1 MEAWR
6 KKKGFMHDQIFA
18 RGKNFQ
24 GINDANIKKTKEHEK
39 RIRPGLDK
47 YTMAMFDSHVD
58 KSKATK
64 KPR

>member
-1 MEAWR
+1 
-6 KKKGFMHDQIFA
+6 MHDQIFA

-24 GINDANIKKTKEHEK
+24 EINDANIKKTKEHEK

-47 YTMAMFDSHVD
+47 CTMAMFDSHVG